1 MAKRNRPPRRPTGTK
16 PRPPQTSLTPVPASG
31 DQEAVDG
38 ILVHV
43 KKTDLSI
50 VGEQPGQV
58 QKLPGYEVCVAI
70 PEWDK
75 NRNLLDPV
83 RKAHLAQQ
91 KLLARLQGE
100 GVSRPWMM
108 ERFNEVDKAL
118 AATLAT
124 VAERIRT
131 RRWRE
136 KERGEALQRLQTAFA
151 EMQRWTAK
159 TTRYCQR
166 AEQCADPVEKETVL
180 DAACL
185 GILKIGELINRVEQM
200 QHGFW
205 QDFSAAHFL
214 DMRHKRNLI
223 GHTDELEGEDVIP
236 LGTGIIQDLHTALGR
251 TLFPEQAGP
260 DQRGFLMS
268 TKVLHDLEP
277 TRPGDALTPDNSIA
291 TVGLDENNRFVI
303 TRVGRSEENT
313 MVISSSITGSINVS
327 VYAVRG
333 DPTARPPVPDGHG

>member
-1 MAKRNRPPRRPTGTK
+1 MVDHSPK
-16 PRPPQTSLTPVPASG
+16 PRPPQTSPAPVPASG

-38 ILVHV
+38 ILVQV

-50 VGEQPGQV
+50 VGEQPGEV
-58 QKLPGYEVCVAI
+58 QKAPGYEVCVAI

-75 NRNLLDPV
+75 NCNLLDPV

-100 GVSRPWMM
+100 GVSRPWMI

-131 RRWRE
+131 RRRRE
-136 KERGEALQRLQTAFA
+136 KERGEALPRLQAAFA
-151 EMQRWTAK
+151 ELHRWTAK
-159 TTRYCQR
+159 ATRYCQR
-166 AEQCADPVEKETVL
+166 AEQCADPIEKETIL

-185 GILKIGELINRVEQM
+185 GILKIGELINKVERIQN
-200 QHGFW
+200 GFW

-223 GHTDELEGEDVIP
+223 GHTDKLKGEDVIP
-236 LGTGIIQDLHTALGR
+236 LGTGIIKDLHTALGR
-251 TLFPEQAGP
+251 TLFPEQTGP
-260 DQRGFLMS
+260 NQRGFLMS
-268 TKVLHDLEP
+268 GKVYRDLEP
-277 TRPGDALTPDNSIA
+277 TRPGDAPTPDNSIA
-291 TVGLDENNRFVI
+291 MVRLDENNRFVI
-303 TRVGRSEENT
+303 TRMGRSEDGEI
-313 MVISSSITGSINVS
+313 VVSSSVTGRINLTLS
-327 VYAVRG
+327 RAGRHGTG
-333 DPTARPPVPDGHG
+333 DG